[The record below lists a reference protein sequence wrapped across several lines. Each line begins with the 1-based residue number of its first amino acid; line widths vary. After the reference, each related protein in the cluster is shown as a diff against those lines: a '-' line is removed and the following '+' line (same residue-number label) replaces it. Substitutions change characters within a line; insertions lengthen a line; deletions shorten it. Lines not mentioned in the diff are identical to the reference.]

1 MAGSTAVTFTSETAP
16 PPPGAGGRAVDGTDA
31 GSRSPWLRWLP
42 FIVAAVYFAVMMPI
56 GGQMILQYP
65 DERHYAFGGAQ
76 MVETG
81 DWLIPRTPQGEVRL
95 KKPVIPYWFSA
106 AGFEVLGI
114 SVAGFRLF
122 WVIAACGILLLTYAL
137 ARALGATP
145 GVALLAELIL
155 AANPVFMRAA
165 TNSIPDIPLTIF
177 VTLGMLGFVRVIV
190 APDGESSGR
199 WTWLGWIGMALA
211 VLTKGLL
218 PLVLVAALAAYVVFA
233 ERGRAAAIF
242 RPLPVLAALALVASW
257 YAYAA
262 ATHPQDFAAQFFG
275 DQVTGNTTDS
285 AAFVL
290 LAFPGYLA
298 SGVLSF
304 LGWPLLLA
312 WLAVRAGAPL
322 SPARWPS
329 AARLLAVWCAAVL
342 LVFSFS
348 DAVDPRYLL
357 PVMPAFAA
365 LLAAGIGALDGNGLP
380 RTTRIARWLLVPVA
394 AAGLLLAVPEALIL
408 LQIGSGPALAGLL
421 LGVALWLLAVRIGRR
436 RPRSAPHLL
445 AAMPVLA
452 AALLALAMAP
462 VVLPERGIPFVAGL
476 AASKVPAGQWAFVG
490 DVHTASEIRLAAGT
504 AKPIAEYRGVNE
516 ALTAGSCLVLTT
528 QPGVARRLE
537 SEGFAVEE
545 IRGGWREIDPE
556 ELFRAIFGWRLERE
570 RAAHGVRGY
579 IATCASEG
587 PSA

>member
-1 MAGSTAVTFTSETAP
+1 MAGSTAVTFISEPASP
-16 PPPGAGGRAVDGTDA
+16 PDVGGRAAKST
-31 GSRSPWLRWLP
+31 GSGSQSALLRWLP
-42 FIVAAVYFAVMMPI
+42 LIVAAAYFAVMMPI

-95 KKPVIPYWFSA
+95 KKPVVPYWFSA
-106 AGFEVLGI
+106 AGFEVLGVT
-114 SVAGFRLF
+114 VAGSRLF
-122 WVIAACGILLLTYAL
+122 WVLAAGGILLLTYAL

-165 TNSIPDIPLTIF
+165 TNAIPDVPLTIF
-177 VTLGMLGFVRVIV
+177 VALGMLGFVRVI
-190 APDGESSGR
+190 AARDGTPTGR

-211 VLTKGLL
+211 VLAKGLL
-218 PLVLVAALAAYVVFA
+218 PLVLVGVLAAYVAFA
-233 ERGRAAAIF
+233 ERGKAAAVF

-262 ATHPQDFAAQFFG
+262 SAHPEAFAAQFFG
-275 DQVTGNTTDS
+275 DQVTGNATNS
-285 AAFVL
+285 VAFVF
-290 LAFPGYLA
+290 LAFPGYLT
-298 SGVLSF
+298 SGVFSF

-312 WLAVRAGAPL
+312 WLARRAGAPL

-329 AARLLAVWCAAVL
+329 GARLLALWCAAVL
-342 LVFSFS
+342 LVFTFG

-365 LLAAGIGALDGNGLP
+365 LLATGIGALDGRGLP
-380 RTTRIARWLLVPVA
+380 QTTRIARALLVPVA

-421 LGVALWLLAVRIGRR
+421 LGVALWLFAAGLGRR
-436 RPRSAPHLL
+436 RPRIAPHLL
-445 AAMPVLA
+445 AATPVLA

-462 VVLPERGIPFVAGL
+462 VVLPDRGTPLAAAL
-476 AASKVPAGQWAFVG
+476 AASTVPPEARAFVG
-490 DVHTASEIRLAAGT
+490 DVHTASEVRLAAGV
-504 AKPIAEYRGVNE
+504 AEPFREYARLGE

-528 QPGVARRLE
+528 QPGVARRLAA
-537 SEGFAVEE
+537 EGFAVDEV
-545 IRGGWREIDPE
+545 RGGWREIDVT
-556 ELFRAIFGWRLERE
+556 ELLRSIFGLHLERD
-570 RAAHGVRGY
+570 RATHGIRAYV
-579 IATCASEG
+579 ATSASKDT
-587 PSA
+587 PA